1 MSPSQSATACM
12 ANIGPKERKKRMV
25 AGGVALLVFFVG
37 ATIVLWG
44 MESRW
49 WRLPL
54 GLPLLAA
61 ALGFFQAREQT
72 CVRLAATGSQNLD
85 EGEVE
90 VADNDFLTRTLEQA
104 QKVWVKSLLATL
116 LIMVALLV
124 LP

>member
-1 MSPSQSATACM
+1 MSPTHATACM
-12 ANIGPKERKKRMV
+12 ANIGPNERKKRMV

-37 ATIVLWG
+37 ATVVLWG

-54 GLPLLAA
+54 VLPLLAA
-61 ALGFFQAREQT
+61 ALGFFQARERT
-72 CVRLAATGSQNLD
+72 CVRLAANGTQNLD
-85 EGEVE
+85 VGEVS
-90 VADNDFLTRTLEQA
+90 VSDIDFLSRTMEQA